1 MKFEQFKTLVESLEK
16 VRDRSHSIYQLGLD
30 LLDYEEEYQKIIS
43 ILLSNVFNDDGKDW
57 IDWYLYERISF
68 DGKVLEAWDEN
79 NNPICYDTES
89 LWNTIK
95 PYIKQ

>member
-1 MKFEQFKTLVESLEK
+1 M
-16 VRDRSHSIYQLGLD
+16 
-30 LLDYEEEYQKIIS
+30 
-43 ILLSNVFNDDGKDW
+43 LLSNVFNNDGKDW
-57 IDWYLYERISF
+57 IDWYLYEKISF